1 MYARTISLLFVT
13 LILSSFLLA
22 RFAQQSPVPRQ
33 SDASADALK
42 KEFPLVVQVIS
53 SDSNEPLKISEADL
67 LEDAKMGMAPPVMVF
82 VKATINGQFHW
93 FLSCQRENPIG
104 EANPCSVLL
113 PGAYPARWV
122 HNGELLQLLVKD
134 DKDQL
139 QWRFFDVQPLPFSP
153 PSPDNDALRTPRYQ
167 FQISDPRGRRA
178 EDYPLLLHV
187 YGAVSLRLPG
197 RVLPGRTNCTAISY
211 GAYGTNIS
219 CTNSG
224 AIQLY
229 QGRVYLKASIDG
241 RGCANVYCDSKWRG
255 SKCAAL
261 GPGFFLGRWKNARK
275 RQVVVLVSIGGRPEE
290 ITFNAEDAE
299 PSPLLSKPAP
309 VRPPTP

>member
-1 MYARTISLLFVT
+1 MYSRSISLLFVT
-13 LILSSFLLA
+13 LILSSFPLA
-22 RFAQQSPVPRQ
+22 GFAQQSPVPRQ
-33 SDASADALK
+33 SDASDDALK
-42 KEFPLVVQVIS
+42 REFPLVVQVINS
-53 SDSNEPLKISEADL
+53 SLDEPVKMSAGEFLEAV
-67 LEDAKMGMAPPVMVF
+67 KMGMAPLVF
-82 VKATINGQFHW
+82 VFVRATINGQFHW
-93 FLSCQRENPIG
+93 FLSCKRENPIG

-122 HNGELLQLLVKD
+122 HNGEVLQLLVRD
-134 DKDQL
+134 DKNQL
-139 QWRFFDVQPLPFSP
+139 QWRFFDVQPVPSSP

-197 RVLPGRTNCTAISY
+197 GVLPGRTNCTAISY
-211 GAYGTNIS
+211 GAYGTNVN

-229 QGRVYLKASIDG
+229 QGRVYLEASIDG
-241 RGCANVYCDSKWRG
+241 RNTWTLHCDSKWRG

-275 RQVVVLVSIGGRPEE
+275 QQVVVLVSIRDRSDE
-290 ITFNAEDAE
+290 ITFDAE
-299 PSPLLSKPAP
+299 ALPDLPKPAP